1 MWSPTLQALAPNAL
15 PQLRAR
21 HPPAWATSQ
30 LRARHPPAWATSQL
44 RARHPP
50 AWATSQLRAR
60 HPPAWA
66 TSQLRARHPPAWA
79 TSATQGETPAG
90 MGDIATQARH
100 PPAWATSQLR
110 ARHPPAWATSQLR
123 ARHPPA
129 WATSQLRA
137 RHPPAWATSQ
147 LRGPVAA
154 LGQTL
159 GRNPRRRRPLKWWH
173 AAGALALVLV
183 NSCGSWARDSADVAS
198 ETSTTGAAERTGAVL
213 SARDPP
219 AESTAGGD
227 AAVAGSGENDWAPNA
242 TVERVVD
249 GDTISVMIGDRLE
262 SVRLIG
268 IDTPESVAP
277 TRPVQ
282 CFGRE
287 ASLHLEAMLPAGTEI
302 TLVRDVEAR
311 DVYDRLLGYVVRSR
325 DGCS

>member
-1 MWSPTLQALAPNAL
+1 MWSPTLQASLAPSAH
-15 PQLRAR
+15 PQPRAR
-21 HPPAWATSQ
+21 HQRAWATS
-30 LRARHPPAWATSQL
+30 R
-44 RARHPP
+44 
-50 AWATSQLRAR
+50 
-60 HPPAWA
+60 
-66 TSQLRARHPPAWA
+66 
-79 TSATQGETPAG
+79 
-90 MGDIATQARH
+90 
-100 PPAWATSQLR
+100 
-110 ARHPPAWATSQLR
+110 
-123 ARHPPA
+123 
-129 WATSQLRA
+129 
-137 RHPPAWATSQ
+137 

-154 LGQTL
+154 RGQTR
-159 GRNPRRRRPLKWWH
+159 GSNPRRHRPLKSWH
-173 AAGALALVLV
+173 AASALALVLV
-183 NSCGSWARDSADVAS
+183 NSCGAWTRDSADVAS
-198 ETSTTGAAERTGAVL
+198 ETSRTGAAERTGAVL

-227 AAVAGSGENDWAPNA
+227 AAVPSNGENDWAPNA

-262 SVRLIG
+262 TVRLIG

-325 DGCS
+325 DGLFVNLELVAAGYAAVLNYPPNDYYADVLARAEADAVAAGRGLWSACGGPDVPLD